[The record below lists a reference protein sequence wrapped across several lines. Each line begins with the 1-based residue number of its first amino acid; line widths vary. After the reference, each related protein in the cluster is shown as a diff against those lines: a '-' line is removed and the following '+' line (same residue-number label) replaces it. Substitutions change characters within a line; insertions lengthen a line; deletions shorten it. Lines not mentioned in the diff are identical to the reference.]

1 MTSKQFYDEDGTP
14 TIKEYH
20 ESIKQFFDYYANHS
34 LRLVGPTPSDDD
46 LKAFETVKTFLK
58 EAYDLAFGDD
68 SLYRD
73 YDPDEVIERL
83 HKFSDRALV
92 LEDNAFDKDQIKL
105 IKHVFDDYVA
115 GHPNDE
121 MVSKKEMESIFE
133 QLDGLGEADYDD
145 IL

>member
-1 MTSKQFYDEDGTP
+1 MT
-14 TIKEYH
+14 KEYH
-20 ESIKQFFDYYANHS
+20 ESIKEFFSYIEDH
-34 LRLVGPTPSDDD
+34 PE
-46 LKAFETVKTFLK
+46 LKKVEAFNNVQRFIK
-58 EAYDLAFGDD
+58 EAYDLGCGDD

-83 HKFSDRALV
+83 HNFSDRALV

-115 GHPNDE
+115 GHPNEE

-133 QLDGLGEADYDD
+133 QLDGLDEADYDD
-145 IL
+145 LQEQN

>member
-1 MTSKQFYDEDGTP
+1 MTD

-20 ESIKQFFDYYANHS
+20 ESIKEFFSYIEDH
-34 LRLVGPTPSDDD
+34 PE
-46 LKAFETVKTFLK
+46 LKKIEAFNNVKSFIK
-58 EAYDLAFGDD
+58 EAYDLGCGDD

-115 GHPNDE
+115 GHPNEE
-121 MVSKKEMESIFE
+121 MVSKKEMETIFE
-133 QLDGLGEADYDD
+133 QLDRLDEADYDD
-145 IL
+145 L

>member
-1 MTSKQFYDEDGTP
+1 MTNLSDLKLLGYEEDGTP

-20 ESIKQFFDYYANHS
+20 ESIKEFFSYIEDH
-34 LRLVGPTPSDDD
+34 PE
-46 LKAFETVKTFLK
+46 LKKVEAFNNVKRFIK
-58 EAYDLAFGDD
+58 EAYDLGCGDD

-83 HKFSDRALV
+83 HNFSDRALV

-115 GHPNDE
+115 GHPNEE
-121 MVSKKEMESIFE
+121 MVSKKEMESIFK
-133 QLDGLGEADYDD
+133 QLDGLSEADYDD
-145 IL
+145 L